1 MVSVSLF
8 KMHYR
13 KLTCCSLPNVKRKVE
28 AKLLNA
34 RQQLESLPE
43 LPYNVEL
50 EVKDSLRSFV
60 DLVVSKLHGSEF
72 SSAYQRLG
80 EQFRDCLV
88 AMKPKVIVTDSSD
101 APAVI
106 DITDDDDDGDVTPV
120 GTPKRRADMLPPAT
134 PSKRARN
141 GPAPALVKR
150 EDSASRAG
158 SVPPLPHRPRATPV
172 PADLG
177 PFSQFG
183 PPPSRKLRDIRDT
196 IARHNKAGKPGLV
209 SGEVHEQLCRQA
221 VSQWLGPVVTF
232 QQFVMREVSAIV
244 NAALDEAFS
253 KLKKRLIYDRSKAAL
268 QTLLHEQAAATDRF
282 LRKMLQIH
290 TRQLFTLNDG
300 ELERLR
306 AAEEEVLLRHRHIMR
321 WRAYAN
327 EQGPVR
333 HLDELSDQERE
344 AERKRRAIQIEK
356 MGADPFQAEV
366 QVFAYVRYV
375 FSGRLSSWG
384 LGTNTI
390 AGDTTDWPRPG

>member
-1 MVSVSLF
+1 M
-8 KMHYR
+8 
-13 KLTCCSLPNVKRKVE
+13 
-28 AKLLNA
+28 
-34 RQQLESLPE
+34 
-43 LPYNVEL
+43 
-50 EVKDSLRSFV
+50 
-60 DLVVSKLHGSEF
+60 DLVVSKLHSSEF

-101 APAVI
+101 APSII
-106 DITDDDDDGDVTPV
+106 DITDDDEDGDVTPV

-150 EDSASRAG
+150 EDTASRAG
-158 SVPPLPHRPRATPV
+158 TPPLPHRPRATPV
-172 PADLG
+172 PDLG

-196 IARHNKAGKPGLV
+196 IARHNRAGKPGLV
-209 SGEVHEQLCRQA
+209 SGEVHEELCRQA

-232 QQFVMREVSAIV
+232 QQLVMREVSAIV

-253 KLKKRLIYDRSKAAL
+253 RLKKRLIYDRSKAAL
-268 QTLLHEQAAATDRF
+268 QTLLREQADGTDRF

-306 AAEEEVLLRHRHIMR
+306 AMEEEILLRHRHIMR

-333 HLDELSDQERE
+333 HLDELSEQERE
-344 AERKRRAIQIEK
+344 AERKRRVIQIEK

-375 FSGRLSSWG
+375 P
-384 LGTNTI
+384 
-390 AGDTTDWPRPG
+390 A

>member
-1 MVSVSLF
+1 M
-8 KMHYR
+8 
-13 KLTCCSLPNVKRKVE
+13 
-28 AKLLNA
+28 
-34 RQQLESLPE
+34 
-43 LPYNVEL
+43 
-50 EVKDSLRSFV
+50 
-60 DLVVSKLHGSEF
+60 DLVVTKLHSSEF

-101 APAVI
+101 APSVI
-106 DITDDDDDGDVTPV
+106 DITDDDEDGEVTPV

-150 EDSASRAG
+150 EDTASRAG
-158 SVPPLPHRPRATPV
+158 SPLPHRPRATPV
-172 PADLG
+172 PDLG

-183 PPPSRKLRDIRDT
+183 PPPSRKLRDIRDA
-196 IARHNKAGKPGLV
+196 IARHNRAGKPGLV
-209 SGEVHEQLCRQA
+209 SGEVHEELCRQA

-232 QQFVMREVSAIV
+232 QQLVMREVSVIV

-253 KLKKRLIYDRSKAAL
+253 RLKKRLIYDRSKAAL
-268 QTLLHEQAAATDRF
+268 QTLLHEQAAGTDRF

-306 AAEEEVLLRHRHIMR
+306 AMEEEILLRHRHIMR

-333 HLDELSDQERE
+333 HLDELSEQERE
-344 AERKRRAIQIEK
+344 AERKRRVIQIEK

-375 FSGRLSSWG
+375 LS
-384 LGTNTI
+384 
-390 AGDTTDWPRPG
+390 PG